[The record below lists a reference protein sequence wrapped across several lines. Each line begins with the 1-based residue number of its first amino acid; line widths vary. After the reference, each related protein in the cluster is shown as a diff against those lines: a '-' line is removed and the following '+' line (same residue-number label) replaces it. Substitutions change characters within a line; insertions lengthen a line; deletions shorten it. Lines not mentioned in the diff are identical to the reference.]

1 MYPLSAISCITVKEK
16 LQKKG
21 LVQKG
26 DTKYMIV
33 LICFFLCLET
43 SKQNLKASSE
53 TDLKKQSKEKE
64 KMSVSSSSITKEVNN
79 NTTSQ
84 RKPASGP
91 GIDLSTMRKEVQ
103 ANTKEVSGQARSA
116 RSY

>member
-1 MYPLSAISCITVKEK
+1 MYWFIFFSLS
-16 LQKKG
+16 
-21 LVQKG
+21 
-26 DTKYMIV
+26 
-33 LICFFLCLET
+33 LET

-116 RSY
+116 HSYWL